1 MANVKISQLT
11 ANAAK
16 IASTDRVAI
25 AKDTGGG
32 TFASKYVTGA
42 EINEVKLDTSPQLGG
57 DLDVNGFK
65 ISSANDQDVI
75 VNPNGTGI
83 TKVESDIHLRDTA
96 GSTAKQVNLYEGFS
110 NGSNYIA
117 IKAADSLSA
126 NTTYTLPTAD
136 GTDGQVLKTNGSGT
150 LSWDGAKKY
159 IALLT
164 QTGTNAP
171 TATVLENSL
180 GGTVVWTRTGAGDY
194 LGTLTGAFSQT
205 KTHIIFQAYQ
215 DVSGN
220 NINTIARQDNDKIF
234 INTRDGAGAGADDI
248 LYYTSIEIKVYP

>member
-1 MANVKISQLT
+1 MANLKISQLT

-65 ISSANDQDVI
+65 ISSVNDQDVI

-83 TKVESDIHLRDTA
+83 TKIESDLHIRDTA

-110 NGSNYIA
+110 NGSNYVA
-117 IKAADSLSA
+117 IKAANSLSG
-126 NTTYTLPTAD
+126 NTTYTLPSAD

-150 LSWDGAKKY
+150 LSWDGPKKY
-159 IALLT
+159 VAILN
-164 QTGTNAP
+164 QTGTSAP
-171 TATVLENSL
+171 TAIVFENTIGTISFNRISTGFYEITSSNL
-180 GGTVVWTRTGAGDY
+180 FVNNKMYLHLSNVNGGVSAIYENTNSSIYFDTRD
-194 LGTLTGAFSQT
+194 LTS
-205 KTHIIFQAYQ
+205 
-215 DVSGN
+215 SGN
-220 NINTIARQDNDKIF
+220 PVS
-234 INTRDGAGAGADDI
+234 DD
-248 LYYTSIEIKVYP
+248 LLLNTSIEIRIYP